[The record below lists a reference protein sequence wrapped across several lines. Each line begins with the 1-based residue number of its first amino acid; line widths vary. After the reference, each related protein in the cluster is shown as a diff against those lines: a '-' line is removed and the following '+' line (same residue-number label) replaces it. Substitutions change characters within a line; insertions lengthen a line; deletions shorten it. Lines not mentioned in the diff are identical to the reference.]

1 MAVQAVLQSVTER
14 VYNNI
19 VDIIIVLK
27 LMQKLKL
34 LQSCTICIHGN
45 LLPDCSKVCHVYMA
59 IFYQMVVK
67 FVILIKVVY
76 YTYPTGSVLK
86 KRDPF

>member
-1 MAVQAVLQSVTER
+1 MAVQAVLQNVTER

-34 LQSCTICIHGN
+34 LQSVQ
-45 LLPDCSKVCHVYMA
+45 SVYMA
-59 IFYQMVVK
+59 IFYQVVVK
-67 FVILIKVVY
+67 SVILIKVVY